1 MPAGFNAVGNIIRYD
16 YDPDDYVGGAMP
28 SGTVIHESVWC
39 RIDAVKPTMVLLEQ
53 GVETTSLFQTRLS
66 YKAKN
71 VQENDEFVVTAPVGS
86 IYENVKFRLISV
98 QHTSMRSDDP
108 RNQILVVMRK
118 RSRQEITD

>member
-1 MPAGFNAVGNIIRYD
+1 MPAGFNAVGKIIRYD
-16 YDPDDYVGGAMP
+16 YDPDDYAGGAMP
-28 SGTVIHESVWC
+28 SGTVLYDNVWC

-53 GVETTSLFQTRLS
+53 GVETTTLFQTRLS
-66 YKAKN
+66 YKAKE
-71 VQENDEFVVTAPVGS
+71 VEENDEFVVTAPVGS
-86 IYENVKFRLISV
+86 VYENVKFRLISV